1 MAFWHRIRN
10 PNLKTLCIQFQRCYV
25 HRPHASTPKPFPVDI
40 PHPNSVFHGRPTSVF
55 NTVRFFAAPV
65 QYQVKHNNVEDSSEL
80 RLNEK
85 IKAPYVR
92 LVADD
97 GHHSI
102 LPRFEALEHAKTLK
116 LDLVE
121 VDKNAKP
128 PVCKIMDFHKQ
139 MYRRQEREKERAKS
153 RAEMTLRKDVKEVRF
168 SEKTEAKDLKNKA
181 DMIKK
186 LMEKG
191 YRVKCK
197 VSGKENQD
205 LTVLFSPILALMEDV
220 CIVESGP
227 HMAKKDAFM
236 IVRHIKYGLSK
247 KGGKKLQNAT
257 NVTTQEGDME
267 ISTANSSDSIEYES
281 HAESGFETEEEVLSD
296 GNKLSKS
303 SLSVF
308 SNNVNMTASP
318 NNQTNAAPE
327 ASPVSENRYRSQENN
342 VQSNAQVPPAVTE
355 NRYKRIEP
363 RGRFQQT
370 SNNTCMNYQGPG
382 ARDAF
387 RSPPPNWN
395 RTRQAPV
402 NANLNPRIE
411 NNRLAFTPPGPR
423 HSMPSHENICN
434 PPPNAPNT
442 PRPGYGNF
450 SSPSEG
456 IPMHHGVPNTPRS
469 SSYGNFSGPNEGIPR
484 HPGAPITQ
492 RSSSYG
498 NFSAPN
504 EGIPRHPSAPNTPRP
519 SSYGNFSTPNGHET
533 QGVKAGMHRNREGN
547 Q

>member
-10 PNLKTLCIQFQRCYV
+10 PNLKTLCIQFQRCYI
-25 HRPHASTPKPFPVDI
+25 HLPHASTPKPFPVDI
-40 PHPNSVFHGRPTSVF
+40 PHQNSVFHGRPTSVF
-55 NTVRFFAAPV
+55 NTVRFFAAPL
-65 QYQVKHNNVEDSSEL
+65 QYQVKHKNEEDSGDL

-92 LVADD
+92 LVVDD

-102 LPRFEALEHAKTLK
+102 VPRFEALERAKTLK

-139 MYRRQEREKERAKS
+139 MYKRQEREKERAKS
-153 RAEMTLRKDVKEVRF
+153 KAEMTLRKDVKEVRF

-197 VSGKENQD
+197 VSGKEDQD

-227 HMAKKDAFM
+227 HMGKKDAFM

-257 NVTTQEGDME
+257 NDNSQEGDME
-267 ISTANSSDSIEYES
+267 KSTANSSDSIEYES

-296 GNKLSKS
+296 GDKLSKS

-308 SNNVNMTASP
+308 SNNVNMTGSH

-327 ASPVSENRYRSQENN
+327 ASPVSENRYRRTNHHGENN
-342 VQSNAQVPPAVTE
+342 VQSNAHVPPAVTE
-355 NRYKRIEP
+355 NRYKRVEP

-370 SNNTCMNYQGPG
+370 SNNAGMNYQGPG
-382 ARDAF
+382 TRDAF

-395 RTRQAPV
+395 QTRHAPV
-402 NANLNPRIE
+402 NANVNPRIE
-411 NNRLAFTPPGPR
+411 NNRQAFTLPGSR
-423 HSMPSHENICN
+423 HSMPSHENIRS

-450 SSPSEG
+450 SSPNES
-456 IPMHHGVPNTPRS
+456 IPT
-469 SSYGNFSGPNEGIPR
+469 
-484 HPGAPITQ
+484 HPGATNTP

-504 EGIPRHPSAPNTPRP
+504 EGIPRHPSAPNSPRP
-519 SSYGNFSTPNGHET
+519 SNYGTFSTPNGPET
-533 QGVKAGMHRNREGN
+533 QGLKAGMHRNREGN
-547 Q
+547 K